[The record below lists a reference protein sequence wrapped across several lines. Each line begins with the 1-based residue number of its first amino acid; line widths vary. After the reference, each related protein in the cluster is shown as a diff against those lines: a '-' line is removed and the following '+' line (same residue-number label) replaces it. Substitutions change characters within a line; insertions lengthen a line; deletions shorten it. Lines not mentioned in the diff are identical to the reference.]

1 MPGYDCAAA
10 SVGHAVSGQ
19 TADNHPTRRT
29 SRRNA
34 ARRAAR
40 LAAVQALYQVDQT
53 GYDADSASRVIAE
66 FRGGP
71 VGVGEDDCG
80 SADAALFAKLVRGV
94 IERRGE
100 IDTAIT
106 ASLAAG
112 SSPQRIQVLL
122 RAILRAG
129 GYELLVCK
137 DVPVGVVINE
147 YIEIAH
153 AFFDPPESAYV
164 NGVLDNL
171 ARRARNVPI
180 PASRKT
186 TELG

>member
-1 MPGYDCAAA
+1 MSDYDCPSAQ
-10 SVGHAVSGQ
+10 VGYAVSGH
-19 TADNHPTRRT
+19 TVDNQRRT

-40 LAAVQALYQVDQT
+40 LAAVQALYQIDQT
-53 GYDADSASRVIAE
+53 GYDADLASQVIAE
-66 FRGGP
+66 FSDGP
-71 VGVGEDDCG
+71 VGVGEDQCG
-80 SADAALFAKLVRGV
+80 SSDAALFAKLVRGV

-100 IDTAIT
+100 IDTAIA

-112 SSPQRIQVLL
+112 SNPQRIQVLL

-129 GYELLVCK
+129 GYELLVSD
-137 DVPVGVVINE
+137 DVPVAVIINE

-164 NGVLDNL
+164 NGVLDKM
-171 ARRARNVPI
+171 ARRARGDPL
-180 PASRKT
+180 PASSKT
-186 TELG
+186 TEFG